1 MTGTVQHEVR
11 SVIRPTA
18 NGSDMGAIVFDPR
31 RIPQPDEHWFDPEH
45 WGDAA
50 TSVAQGGRGAAWFI
64 DAPSG
69 PMVLRHYRRGG
80 WAARISRDRYWW
92 HDEDSV
98 RSVAEFRLTARLH
111 AAGLPVPAP
120 LAAACWREGGS
131 YRAAIL
137 LERLQNVQSL
147 ASLLQADADWP
158 WPVAGALVARFHRH
172 GLDHADLNA
181 TNILFDITQA
191 GWLID
196 FDRCRLRTIGES
208 MQWRP
213 RNLQRLRRSLHKL
226 RASQSPAQVDARF
239 RQLQQAYVTA
249 LEQAHE

>member
-1 MTGTVQHEVR
+1 MTGIVQHEVR
-11 SVIRPTA
+11 IPTRHEA
-18 NGSDMGAIVFDPR
+18 NDATVGAIVFDAD
-31 RIPQPDEHWFDPEH
+31 RIAQPDSDWFDPEH

-50 TSVAQGGRGAAWFI
+50 TPVAQGGRGAAWFI

-92 HDEDSV
+92 QDEGSV
-98 RSVAEFRLTARLH
+98 RSIAEFRLTARLH

-120 LAAACWREGGS
+120 LAAAYWREGSS

-137 LERLQNVQSL
+137 LQRLWQTRSL
-147 ASLLQADADWP
+147 AAALHEQAPVP
-158 WPVAGALVARFHRH
+158 WSATGQLVARFHRH

-181 TNILFDITQA
+181 HNILFDGRGQ

-196 FDRCRLRTIGES
+196 FDRCRLRGS
-208 MQWRP
+208 ARGWRE
-213 RNLQRLRRSLHKL
+213 RNLQRLRRSLQKVRGGRSVADIDSGFAL
-226 RASQSPAQVDARF
+226 
-239 RQLQQAYVTA
+239 LQQAYDDA
-249 LEQAHE
+249 LRVAA